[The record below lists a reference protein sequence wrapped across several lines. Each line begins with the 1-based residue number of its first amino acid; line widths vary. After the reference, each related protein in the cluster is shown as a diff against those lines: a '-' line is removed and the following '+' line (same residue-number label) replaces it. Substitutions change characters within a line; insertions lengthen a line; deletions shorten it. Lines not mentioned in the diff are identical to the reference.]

1 MYNIGVLVTILKW
14 GYVTMSQPTYKI
26 RNYQASDFDGYVN
39 LHIETARLDRS
50 GCCTSREMLRESLQR
65 PVYNPEKDLFIAEAS
80 GKIVGFL
87 NITPEL
93 ITRRV
98 LLGCLV
104 HPEHRRTGLAKR
116 LLELA
121 TRRARELRAT
131 MIHVSV
137 PEKNS
142 TAREVLSRLGF
153 SVVRHFLEM
162 SLSLSNLK
170 PLDTSSNEFA
180 LRHLHRGEE
189 GILANLQNLCFTDT
203 WGFNP
208 NTPEEIAY
216 SLSLSRA
223 SAEDVVLAYDGDRPA
238 GYCWTKINGDKSL
251 EAGGEKGRILMLG
264 VDPDYRDKGIGKLTL
279 EAGLSYLKDKGIR
292 VVELTVDSENQPACS
307 LYRAAGFE
315 VQARSPWYEKQID

>member
-1 MYNIGVLVTILKW
+1 
-14 GYVTMSQPTYKI
+14 MSQPTYKI
-26 RNYQASDFDGYVN
+26 RNYQTSDFDGYVN

-50 GCCTSREMLRESLQR
+50 GCYISREMLRESLQR
-65 PVYNPEKDLFIAEAS
+65 PAYNPEKDLFIAEAS

-98 LLGCLV
+98 LLDCLV

-116 LLELA
+116 LLEPA

-153 SVVRHFLEM
+153 SVVRQFLEM

-170 PLDTSSNEFA
+170 PLDPSSNEFV

-189 GILANLQNLCFTDT
+189 GILANLQNLCFAGT

-216 SLSLSRA
+216 SLSLSSA

-238 GYCWTKINGDKSL
+238 GYCWTKNNCEK
-251 EAGGEKGRILMLG
+251 EAAKGRILMLG
-264 VDPDYRDKGIGKLTL
+264 VDHDYRDKGIGKLTL
-279 EAGLSYLKDKGIR
+279 ETGLSYLKDKGVR

-307 LYRAAGFE
+307 LYRAASFK
-315 VQARSPWYEKQID
+315 VQARSLWYEKQVD

>member
-1 MYNIGVLVTILKW
+1 
-14 GYVTMSQPTYKI
+14 MSQPTCKI
-26 RNYQASDFDGYVN
+26 RNYQTSDFDGYVN

-50 GCCTSREMLRESLQR
+50 GCYTSREMLRENLQR
-65 PVYNPEKDLFIAEAS
+65 PAYNPKKDLFIAEAS

-93 ITRRV
+93 IIRRV
-98 LLGCLV
+98 LLDCLV
-104 HPEHRRTGLAKR
+104 HPEYRRKGLAKQ
-116 LLELA
+116 LLEPA
-121 TRRARELRAT
+121 IRRARELRTT

-153 SVVRHFLEM
+153 SVVRQFLEM
-162 SLSLSNLK
+162 SLPLSNLK
-170 PLDTSSNEFA
+170 PSDTSSKEFV
-180 LRHLHRGEE
+180 LRHLQRGEE
-189 GILANLQNLCFTDT
+189 GMLAEVQNRCFADT

-216 SLSLSRA
+216 SLSLSNA
-223 SAEDVVLAYDGDRPA
+223 SAEDVVLAYDGERPA
-238 GYCWTKINGDKSL
+238 GYCWTKINGEKNTKT
-251 EAGGEKGRILMLG
+251 GGEKGRILMLG

-279 EAGLSYLKDKGIR
+279 EAGLSYLKDKGVR

-315 VQARSPWYEKQID
+315 VQARSLWYEKQVD

>member
-1 MYNIGVLVTILKW
+1 LYNIKVLVTILKW

-26 RNYQASDFDGYVN
+26 RNYQTSDFDGYVN

-50 GCCTSREMLRESLQR
+50 GCYISREMLRESLQR
-65 PVYNPEKDLFIAEAS
+65 PVYNPEKNLFIAEAS

-98 LLGCLV
+98 LLDCLV

-116 LLELA
+116 LLEPA

-153 SVVRHFLEM
+153 SVVRQFLEM

-170 PLDTSSNEFA
+170 PLDPSSNEFV

-189 GILANLQNLCFTDT
+189 GILANLQNLCFAGT

-216 SLSLSRA
+216 SLSLSSA

-238 GYCWTKINGDKSL
+238 GYCWTKNNCEK
-251 EAGGEKGRILMLG
+251 EAAKGRILMLG
-264 VDPDYRDKGIGKLTL
+264 VDHDYRDKGIGKLTL
-279 EAGLSYLKDKGIR
+279 ETGLSYLKDKGVR

-307 LYRAAGFE
+307 LYRAASFK
-315 VQARSPWYEKQID
+315 VQARSLWYEKQVD